1 MHGYP
6 VHEPLKRGGFTL
18 LELVIGI
25 ALAGVVGLVTSGL
38 FKAGIKSYN
47 YSYRQT
53 RIISSARKSL
63 AGDGSRSGMIL
74 AAQGA
79 VSVDSLSSS
88 RLPVT
93 PAGDFSTAFFVS
105 GDNLYRSRLERDTL
119 QADMVS
125 GIAVSYYSMDDTGHI
140 MVATAPAS
148 ASFVISQ
155 IIMKGKLSYDKKY
168 TFVSGTRLHNN
179 P

>member
-6 VHEPLKRGGFTL
+6 AHEPLKRGGFTL

-25 ALAGVVGLVTSGL
+25 SLAGVVGLVTAGL
-38 FKAGIKSYN
+38 FKAGLKSYN

-63 AGDGSRSGMIL
+63 VGDGPRSGMIF

-79 VSVDSLSSS
+79 VSVDSLSASS
-88 RLPVT
+88 LTVT
-93 PAGDFSTAFFVS
+93 PAGDFSTTFFVS

-125 GIAVSYYSMDDTGHI
+125 SVTVSYYSMDDIGHI
-140 MVATAPAS
+140 MVATAPAA
-148 ASFVISQ
+148 ASFVTSQ

-168 TFVSGTRLHNN
+168 TFVSGARLHNN